1 VRDGFYP
8 GYRFPIE
15 VIRHVVWLYHRL
27 CLSLREI
34 SDLLFHRGIVVSHET
49 IRTWCLDFGP
59 DFAAEVKKRRPRP
72 GSTWHLDE
80 VFLKI
85 RGEQKYLWRAV
96 DQDGVELD
104 ILVTD
109 RRDKKAAKQFFKRL
123 LDGLEYKPKVVVTDK
138 LRSYG
143 AALREILPKVKHV
156 DNKSANLRAENSHR
170 HVRKRE
176 RHLQKFKSAEHAES
190 FLSCYC
196 PIRSYFCP
204 RRHLLPAT
212 IYREKMKAAFAVWS
226 EISLLPF
233 DGLAVSPP
241 PDRCDIVER
250 LKFQEEGRFFSRYA

>member
-1 VRDGFYP
+1 MRVGFYP

-15 VIRHVVWLYHRL
+15 VIRHAVWLYHRF

-34 SDLLFHRGIVVSHET
+34 SDLLLQRGIVVSHET
-49 IRTWCLDFGP
+49 IREWCLDFGP
-59 DFAAEVKKRRPRP
+59 NFAAQIKNKRPQP

-80 VFLKI
+80 VFLTIK
-85 RGEQKYLWRAV
+85 GEQKYLWRAV
-96 DQDGVELD
+96 DQDGVELE

-109 RRDKKAAKQFFKRL
+109 RRDKKAAKKFFKRL
-123 LDGLEYKPKVVVTDK
+123 LAGLKYEPTVVVTDK

-156 DNKSANLRAENSHR
+156 AHKSANMRAENSHR

-176 RHLQKFKSAEHAES
+176 RHLQKFKSAQHAES

-196 PIRSYFCP
+196 PIRSAYCP
-204 RRHLLPAT
+204 RRHLLSAKV
-212 IYREKMKAAFAVWS
+212 YREKISAAFSTWT

-233 DGLAVSPP
+233 DGLA
-241 PDRCDIVER
+241 
-250 LKFQEEGRFFSRYA
+250 A

>member
-1 VRDGFYP
+1 MRDGFYP

-27 CLSLREI
+27 CFSLREI

-59 DFAAEVKKRRPRP
+59 DFAEEVKKRRPRP

-80 VFLKI
+80 VFLKM

-96 DQDGVELD
+96 YQDGVELD

-123 LDGLEYKPKVVVTDK
+123 LDGLKYKPKAVVTDK

-156 DNKSANLRAENSHR
+156 DNKSAHLQAENSLR
-170 HVRKRE
+170 HARKRE
-176 RHLQKFKSAEHAES
+176 RHLQKFKSAEHAEL

-196 PIRSYFCP
+196 PI
-204 RRHLLPAT
+204 
-212 IYREKMKAAFAVWS
+212 
-226 EISLLPF
+226 
-233 DGLAVSPP
+233 
-241 PDRCDIVER
+241 
-250 LKFQEEGRFFSRYA
+250 

>member
-96 DQDGVELD
+96 DKDGVELD

-233 DGLAVSPP
+233 DSLA
-241 PDRCDIVER
+241 
-250 LKFQEEGRFFSRYA
+250 A